1 MECKGPDVK
10 NEDET
15 YGGAWVVSSVVVV
28 SSVDF
33 LDERSSRLPGSLPVS
48 YFDQWLNQTDSVHSV
63 GLEIPDYLLTFT

>member
-1 MECKGPDVK
+1 MKLHMHGCVMECKGPDVK

-33 LDERSSRLPGSLPVS
+33 LDERSSRLPGS
-48 YFDQWLNQTDSVHSV
+48 
-63 GLEIPDYLLTFT
+63 

>member
-1 MECKGPDVK
+1 MK

-33 LDERSSRLPGSLPVS
+33 LDERSSRLPGS
-48 YFDQWLNQTDSVHSV
+48 
-63 GLEIPDYLLTFT
+63 